1 MESLCFAVVPD
12 LTGRVSAVFAEL
24 DDAIAWALER
34 FGGDAFAIRRFDRA
48 TADGDAGGWYDPQTP
63 N

>member
-1 MESLCFAVVPD
+1 MESLYFAVVPD

-24 DDAIAWALER
+24 EDAIAWALKR
-34 FGGDAFAIRRFDRA
+34 FGGDAFAIRRFDRRTGGPDTGEGYDAA
-48 TADGDAGGWYDPQTP
+48 TS